1 MDKTLLGWLLLLGIG
16 FPFIGL
22 LLNEAVEWLEKPQP
36 LLASALHK
44 LQRYVLPPL
53 AALLVMRKLLDSAN
67 AENLGRLVETATWI
81 AIIVAG
87 VALLNALLTTQ
98 KRQARF
104 QVQVPNLFFQVLR
117 ATVVLAISYHILARV
132 WSLDLAQFVT
142 AVGVGSLAIALALQN
157 TLNNLVSGL
166 LLLIAKPFKV
176 SDIIEAAGV
185 KGKVAEQ
192 NWWSVTLS
200 SPWEFEVIIPN
211 GTLAGATITNYGTE
225 GIWKYVEIAFSYDDP
240 PNKVI
245 PALEAAVVGIE
256 KLQSAGIAG
265 VSKYAD
271 SGIEYQLWY
280 KVKSEDAWGVFNQIM
295 GRLYY
300 VAERSGFTI
309 PYPIGVEYSI
319 NADAQPGIGIP
330 QHLPERFKDRKP
342 EISDYLKSSPYF
354 TNLDADGIKSFAHTA
369 QFSRY
374 GKGEVIVQEGKAD
387 DGFYL
392 VVHGSARIWTQNHQG
407 YPQAMGLLSRGEVF
421 GEMSLFPGEL
431 SPITIIAEEDVEV
444 ILIGISEMVAMIQSK
459 STFGFE
465 MNRFIAEKRRS
476 LNIIKGVPESED
488 QPIVSNGRA
497 SQTIIRP
504 IS

>member
-22 LLNEAVEWLEKPQP
+22 LLNEAVERLEKPQP
-36 LLASALHK
+36 LLADALRK
-44 LQRYVLPPL
+44 TQQYVLPPL
-53 AALLVMRKLLDSAN
+53 AALLVMRKLLNSAN

-104 QVQVPNLFFQVLR
+104 QIQVPNLFFQVLR
-117 ATVVLAISYHILARV
+117 ATVVLAISYYILGRV
-132 WSLDLAQFVT
+132 WSVDLAQFVT

-176 SDIIEAAGV
+176 RDVIDAGGS
-185 KGKVAEQ
+185 KGSVAEQ
-192 NWWSVTLS
+192 NWWSVTLEN
-200 SPWEFEVIIPN
+200 PWGFKIIVPN
-211 GTLAGATITNYGTE
+211 GTLAGATIINHGTDGSWE
-225 GIWKYVEIAFSYDDP
+225 KVEISFSYDDP

-245 PALEAAVVGIE
+245 PALEAAVVGV
-256 KLQSAGIAG
+256 KGLQSDGIAG

-271 SGIEYQLWY
+271 SGIEYQLWF
-280 KVKSEDAWGVFNQIM
+280 KVKSADAWVVFNELM

-300 VAERSGFTI
+300 VAERNGFTI

-319 NADAQPGIGIP
+319 NSDAQPGLAIP
-330 QHLPERFKDRKP
+330 QHLPELFKDRKP
-342 EISDYLKSSPYF
+342 EISDYLRSSPYF
-354 TNLDADGIKSFAHTA
+354 TNLDDDGVESFSATA
-369 QFSRY
+369 RFSRY
-374 GKGEVIVQEGKAD
+374 GKGEVIVQEGKVD
-387 DGFYL
+387 EGFYL
-392 VVHGSARIWTQNHQG
+392 VVSGRARIWTQNHQG
-407 YPQAMGLLSRGEVF
+407 YPQTMGLLSRGEVF

-431 SPITIIAEEDVEV
+431 SPITVIAEEDVEV
-444 ILIGISEMVAMIQSK
+444 ILIGIDEMVAMIQRK
-459 STFGFE
+459 SMFGFE
-465 MNRFIAEKRRS
+465 MTRFIEEKRSS
-476 LNIIKGVPESED
+476 LNVVKGLPESEE
-488 QPIVSNGRA
+488 QPISSNGRA
-497 SQTIIRP
+497 SQTVRP